1 MDIIDKAPLIRKEKV
16 ENIID
21 CNSISVQVAGTNGKG
36 STCAFLSS
44 ILRSHGKSVGL
55 YVSPHITDICERI
68 SIDGE
73 YISYNLFETLV
84 CGIDKRQKGMCKSD
98 LMFFAAVEYFNANKV
113 DYAVFET
120 GMGGTRDS
128 ATLIDHKYGV
138 IAQIGL
144 DHTKYLGDTIEAIT
158 REKAGIVKAGMEVV
172 AYPNST
178 NHIIE
183 QVCRENHARF
193 VNLLKGEFSI
203 ENDSFSFSYDNEE
216 YKNISLLMKGNFQ
229 AYNCACALICAKN
242 MLKDEF
248 DKAKAVAAV
257 ESTSVF
263 GRISTLRENPRMI
276 TDVAHNPDGIKALCN
291 YTDGFNGKKCA
302 VVSIPST
309 KDYKAMMTV
318 LKEHFHYIVAF
329 RADEKACDPNLFEAD
344 TIAHSFSE
352 IEKSI
357 CGYDLTVFC
366 GSFAMTKLAKKRFCR

>member
-16 ENIID
+16 ANITD
-21 CNSISVQVAGTNGKG
+21 CNATSVQVAGTNGKG

-44 ILRSHGKSVGL
+44 ILRSHEKSVGL

-73 YISYNLFETLV
+73 YIPYNLFEILV

-178 NHIIE
+178 NYIIE
-183 QVCRENHARF
+183 QVCREKRAGF
-193 VNLLKGEFSI
+193 LDLSKGKFAVSD
-203 ENDSFSFSYDNEE
+203 DSFSFTYDNDE
-216 YKNISLLMKGNFQ
+216 YENVSLLMKGDFQ

-248 DKAKAVAAV
+248 DKAKAVKAV
-257 ESTSVF
+257 QGTAVF
-263 GRISTLRENPRMI
+263 GRISTLRENPKMI
-276 TDVAHNPDGIKALCN
+276 TDVAHNPDGIRALCN
-291 YTDGFNGKKCA
+291 YTDGFKGKKCA
-302 VVSIPST
+302 VVSIPGT
-309 KDYKAMMTV
+309 KDYKTMMTV
-318 LKEHFHYIVAF
+318 LKEHFDYIIAF
-329 RADEKACDPNLFEAD
+329 RADDKACDPNLLEAD
-344 TIAHSFSE
+344 IIAYSFSE

-366 GSFAMTKLAKKRFCR
+366 GSFAMTKLARKHFCK